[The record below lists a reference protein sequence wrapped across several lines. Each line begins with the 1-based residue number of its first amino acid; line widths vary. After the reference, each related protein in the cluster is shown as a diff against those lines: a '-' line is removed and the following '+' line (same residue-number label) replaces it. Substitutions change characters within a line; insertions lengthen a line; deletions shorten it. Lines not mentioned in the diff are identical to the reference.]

1 MIPRMDIYVLHFNVS
16 TKRGKK
22 SYDDFKRNLRKMT
35 DADKNYCD
43 FHEID
48 HLGYKEV
55 AFRQFSNR
63 RNELIKM
70 FEMARVNK
78 LITDFQVYGN

>member
-1 MIPRMDIYVLHFNVS
+1 MIPRMDVYVLHFNVS
-16 TKRGKK
+16 TKHGKK
-22 SYDDFKRNLRKMT
+22 SYDDFKRNMLKMT
-35 DADKNYCD
+35 DTDKNYCD
-43 FHEID
+43 FHETD

-55 AFRQFSNR
+55 TFRQFSNR

-70 FEMARVNK
+70 FEMARINK